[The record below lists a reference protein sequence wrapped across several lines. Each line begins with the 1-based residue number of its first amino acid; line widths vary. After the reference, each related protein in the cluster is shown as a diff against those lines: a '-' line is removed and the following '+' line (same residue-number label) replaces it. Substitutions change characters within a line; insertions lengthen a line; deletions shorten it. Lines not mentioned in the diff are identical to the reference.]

1 MTAAERYQKRRAEKA
16 VTTAEAILYLIES
29 IIHE

>member
-16 VTTAEAILYLIES
+16 VTMAEAILYLIES